1 MSENMRGTLTSSG
14 SGSVHTSTFIILL
27 YQPCIMAISEYSG
40 PSCLENYA
48 HVAAFESNLQRASFH
63 SVIDFLSH
71 SIIAKLLSLYNH
83 QRSLIR
89 ASESRYNDGKSLSVL
104 FSLWRASS
112 CRVATPIGTFN
123 RSDR

>member
-1 MSENMRGTLTSSG
+1 VPENMRGTLTSSG

-27 YQPCIMAISEYSG
+27 YQPYTMAISEYPG

-48 HVAAFESNLQRASFH
+48 HVAAFEPDLQRASFH

-71 SIIAKLLSLYNH
+71 SILVKLLPLYNN
-83 QRSLIR
+83 QRILIR
-89 ASESRYNDGKSLSVL
+89 ASESRYDDGKSLPAL

-112 CRVATPIGTFN
+112 CRVATPIGTSN
-123 RSDR
+123 RSDH